1 MLLIRSVRL
10 LLGDIR
16 LSAPELLLGLH
27 ISNLLLLLP
36 QPADLILGLQIRI
49 FAALELA
56 SPILLLLALLP
67 LVAAAQRKA
76 RALAD
81 PAAAPKIKDAETE
94 GEGADA
100 DTGELVGREALLVGY
115 EVVAQAAA
123 PDADED
129 ALEG

>member
-1 MLLIRSVRL
+1 MLLIRGVRL

-16 LSAPELLLGLH
+16 LSAPEFLLGLH

-36 QPADLILGLQIRI
+36 QPANLILGLQIRI

-56 SPILLLLALLP
+56 SPILLLLVLLP